1 MELYI
6 PTYIYNTC
14 LSLFGVLPLQMEIF
28 DAYIEDLAKQEK
40 AKEKK
45 STKSGKE
52 DGQQKKTTGTEILV
66 RNNLKCYV
74 GS

>member
-1 MELYI
+1 
-6 PTYIYNTC
+6 
-14 LSLFGVLPLQMEIF
+14 MEIF

-45 STKSGKE
+45 STKSGSGKE

-66 RNNLKCYV
+66 
-74 GS
+74 